1 MAILDIVKLDVQSD
15 DYIVQKFY
23 SEKQWEL
30 ALGSRLVVNEGQE
43 ALFVKGGK
51 ALDLFTA
58 GTHTLVSGNI
68 PILSSLV
75 NLPFGGTTPFTTEV
89 WFINKTAK
97 RDMRWG
103 TPQRIPVMEK
113 TLGYPV
119 NVGACGQWGF
129 RIADSRRFITQL
141 VGAQLDADSQK
152 IHRYFIGEINEKF
165 AQTLHSIL
173 GSGTPFF
180 AVNSRL
186 SEISSLVK
194 KAVEEEFTRYGM
206 ELLNFTISSINIPPE
221 EMAKIQNVLGKRL
234 EMNELKD
241 VQTGQGYITAKSFEV
256 LQEAAGNHGAAGTV
270 MGAVTALGMGMG
282 AMGNMAQNVNNAFR
296 QENAAKAPTLVERL
310 EVLKEMYEKGLV
322 TQQEYDEK
330 RNKIL
335 NEL

>member
-1 MAILDIVKLDVQSD
+1 MAILDIVKLDVLTD
-15 DYIVQKFY
+15 DFIVQKFH

-30 ALGSRLVVNEGQE
+30 ALGSQIVVNEGQE
-43 ALFVKGGK
+43 ALFVKGGR

-58 GTHTLVSGNI
+58 GTHTLLSGNI
-68 PILSSLV
+68 PLLSSLV

-103 TPQRIPVMEK
+103 TPQRIPVIEK

-129 RIADSRRFITQL
+129 RIADSRSFITRI
-141 VGAQLDADSQK
+141 VGAQSDADSQK

-165 AQTLHSIL
+165 AQILHSIL
-173 GSGTPFF
+173 DTGTPFF

-186 SEISSLVK
+186 SEISELVK
-194 KAVEEEFTRYGM
+194 NAVEEEFASFGI
-206 ELLNFTISSINIPPE
+206 ELLNFTVSSINIPPE
-221 EMAKIQNVLGKRL
+221 EMAQIQNVMGKRM
-234 EMNELKD
+234 EMEQLSNVPFD
-241 VQTGQGYITAKSFEV
+241 RGYIAAKSFEV
-256 LQEAAGNHGAAGTV
+256 MQKAAENEGAAGAV
-270 MGAVTALGMGMG
+270 MGAVTGLGMGMG
-282 AMGNMAQNVNNAFR
+282 AVGNMTQNVNNVL
-296 QENAAKAPTLVERL
+296 QETSANTPATLVERL
-310 EVLKEMYEKGLV
+310 EILKEMYEKGLI